1 MKKVKAEEEQRI
13 LFLSISPHIKDRLTV
28 AHLMRDVLIAL
39 APAVALSVYFFR
51 LRAVELI
58 VTCAFASVVSE
69 YVFLKL
75 RGKPLPKESSA
86 LLTGILVALVLPPS
100 LPLWAAAMGAMFAI
114 IFGKQIFGGL
124 GYNIFNPALIGRAFL
139 MATFPVLMT
148 TWTHP
153 FTLDTL
159 TGATPLGLLK
169 FQSEFSSKLT
179 ALPHLSNLFLG
190 NVSGSLGETSA
201 LALLIGAVYLFI
213 RKCID
218 WRIPFFYLATVVV
231 FSGVAFL
238 FNPHLGNPLF
248 HLLAGGLILGAFFMA
263 TDPVT
268 TPVSKRGRMIFG
280 IGSGVLVMV
289 IRLWGGYAE
298 GVMFSIIFM
307 NAMTPLLNRYI
318 KPKVLG
324 VGGH

>member
-1 MKKVKAEEEQRI
+1 MEKAKVEEQQRI
-13 LFLSISPHIKDRLTV
+13 FFLSVSPHLKDKLTV
-28 AHLMRDVLIAL
+28 SRLMWDVIIAL
-39 APAVALSVYFFR
+39 IPAIGVSIYFFR

-58 VTCAFASVVSE
+58 LTCVFVSAVSE

-75 RGKPLPKESSA
+75 RGKELPKESSA
-86 LLTGILVALVLPPS
+86 LLTGILLALVLPPN
-100 LPLWAAAMGAMFAI
+100 LPLWAAAMGAVFAI

-148 TWTHP
+148 TWACP
-153 FTLDTL
+153 FILDTL
-159 TGATPLGLLK
+159 TGATPLGLMK
-169 FQSEFSSKLT
+169 FQSEFITRTTPLS
-179 ALPHLSNLFLG
+179 ALFWG

-201 LALLIGAVYLFI
+201 VALLIGAAYLFI

-231 FSGVAFL
+231 FSGLIFL
-238 FNPHLGNPLF
+238 FTPTSGDPIF

-268 TPVSKRGRMIFG
+268 TPVSKKGRMIFG
-280 IGSGVLVMV
+280 IGAGVLVMV

-307 NAMTPLLNRYI
+307 NAITPLLNKYT
-318 KPKVLG
+318 KPRILG
-324 VGGH
+324 G